1 MNSNTSIELLS
12 RPQEGSGSAR
22 RIPAWLLPVGIAVG
36 FALLFLAL
44 FGDRL
49 LPADKVKVSPA
60 LIAPS
65 TDESPATSPNSKNKE
80 ESAPVADANPL
91 FQASG
96 WIEPSPLPIKATALI
111 DGVVEVVHVL
121 PGQSV
126 RKGDL
131 LATLIQDDTRL
142 TLETAKQRHRASI
155 STLATHHA
163 AIVAARK
170 RAGGLE
176 AQAAAASTLKEE
188 ASDRLRRL
196 DRLSAEAIAESDVVT
211 ARLRLNREESQFL
224 AATSAAEEMEAEIER
239 LEAESKVREDDIAAA
254 TLEIEKAQLAF
265 DRTKILAPADGRIL
279 RLLAAPGQKKM
290 LQDQDPESSTI
301 AILYQPGQL
310 QVRVDVPLADAS
322 GIQIG
327 QPVRIRCSLLPEKV
341 FNGKVTLI
349 SGEAD
354 LQRNTLQTK
363 VSIDDPVDQ
372 LRPEMLCRVEFLEVK
387 QSDSGAST
395 VSSESSSSQAIW
407 VPDTALGGDS
417 VWVCDPESKRVSKRT
432 VQPSKDAKDG
442 YVRVTGDVKP
452 GEWVI
457 ISPSNLRDSQR
468 VNPTLI
474 EQ

>member
-1 MNSNTSIELLS
+1 M
-12 RPQEGSGSAR
+12 
-22 RIPAWLLPVGIAVG
+22 PVGIAAG

-49 LPADKVKVSPA
+49 LPAEKVKVAAA

-65 TDESPATSPNSKNKE
+65 SDSLTTIPNPQQGAK
-80 ESAPVADANPL
+80 PTPQPDANPL

-111 DGVVEVVHVL
+111 DGVVEAVHVL

-142 TLETAKQRHRASI
+142 ALATAKQRHRASV
-155 STLATHHA
+155 SSLATHHA
-163 AIVAARK
+163 AIVGAKK
-170 RAGGLE
+170 RADGLE

-188 ASDRLRRL
+188 ANDRIRRL

-211 ARLRLNREESQFL
+211 ARLRLHREESQYL
-224 AATSAAEEMEAEIER
+224 AATSAAEEMKAEIDR
-239 LEAESKVREDDIAAA
+239 LEAETKVREDDIAAA

-290 LQDQDPESSTI
+290 LQDQDSESSTI

-341 FNGKVTLI
+341 FNGEVTLI

-363 VSIDDPVDQ
+363 VSIIDPVDQ

-387 QSDSGAST
+387 QSVSEGSGASPG
-395 VSSESSSSQAIW
+395 SSAAQAIW
-407 VPDTALGGDS
+407 IPEAALSGDS
-417 VWVCDPESKRVSKRT
+417 VWICDPESKRVGKRA
-432 VQPSKDAKDG
+432 VQPAKETKDG
-442 YVRVTGDVKP
+442 YVRVTGNVNP
-452 GEWVI
+452 GEWVVL
-457 ISPSNLRDSQR
+457 SPSDLQDSQR
-468 VNPTLI
+468 VNPTLT